1 MKTSISQQ
9 LCAGYRDTPIEA
21 MEPRA
26 LERAKLCT
34 LDLLGNAIGASTLPT
49 TEKLKQALLLP
60 GYSGGC
66 AVCVDERAPAERAAF
81 INGSAGHSFDMDDQF
96 LEAGAHPAVAV
107 IPAALAAAEERGA
120 TGLEFL
126 AAVVWGYDLLVRIG
140 HSFTLEEAFKRGW
153 HPCSCVGVFG
163 AALAASFV
171 MGSSAEQMANALGIA
186 GSFAS
191 GNLECYGDG
200 SNTKRLQPGHAAAG
214 GTLAA
219 RLGSLG
225 YRGPL
230 YIFEGERNF
239 VKTYFGGGSP
249 ENMLEGEPDGSAILR
264 GAFKPYAACRGVHP
278 SVDVIRN
285 IMKEHRLAP
294 EEIVSC
300 SLDVPS
306 SVERIVVEPR
316 AERYDPVN
324 PDNAQFSLPYCAA
337 CALLFGDLSI
347 RHFTDELLHSAPVR
361 EMMSRIHITHT
372 GEMDRWQPYR
382 LAVKAEITTAD
393 GRVFTEQ
400 LINCKGDPENPM
412 SREELIEKFLSL
424 CELAIPRERARTICD
439 AVFALDAGSSIR
451 ELTKLL

>member
-1 MKTSISQQ
+1 MKTSISQR
-9 LCAGYRDTPIEA
+9 LCAGYRATPLTDIN
-21 MEPRA
+21 PDA

-60 GYSGGC
+60 GYSAGC
-66 AVCVDERAPAERAAF
+66 AVCVDEKAPAERAAF

-107 IPAALAAAEERGA
+107 IPAALAAGEECNVS
-120 TGLEFL
+120 GLTFL
-126 AAVVWGYDLLVRIG
+126 AAVVWGYDLLVRLG
-140 HSFTLEEAFKRGW
+140 HSYTLEEAFKRGW

-163 AALAASFV
+163 AALAASFAL
-171 MGSSAEQMANALGIA
+171 GLTSEQMANALGIA

-239 VKTYFGGGSP
+239 VKTYFGGGNP
-249 ENMLEGEPDGSAILR
+249 ENMLEGEADGSAILR

-278 SVDVIRN
+278 SVDVIKKLMN
-285 IMKEHRLAP
+285 EHQLTP
-294 EEIVSC
+294 EEVVSC

-316 AERYDPVN
+316 AERYNPLN

-337 CALLFGDLSI
+337 CAILFGDLSI
-347 RHFTDELLHSAPVR
+347 RHFNEEILHSEPIR
-361 EMMSRIHITHT
+361 QMMPKIHITHT
-372 GEMDRWQPYR
+372 GEMDKWQPYR
-382 LAVKAEITTAD
+382 LAVKAEIKTAD
-393 GRVFTEQ
+393 GRVFVEQ

-412 SREELIEKFLSL
+412 SKDELIEKFLSL
-424 CELAIPRERARTICD
+424 CELAITRERARGICD
-439 AVFALDAGSSIR
+439 AVLNLDSSSTIR